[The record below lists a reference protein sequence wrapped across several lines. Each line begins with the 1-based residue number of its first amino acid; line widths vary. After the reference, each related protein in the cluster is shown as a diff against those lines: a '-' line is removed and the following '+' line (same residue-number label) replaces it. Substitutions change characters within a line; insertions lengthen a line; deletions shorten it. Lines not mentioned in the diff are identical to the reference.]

1 MVRDIPLSVLFSF
14 PTPNYVD
21 PVTRGP
27 ALIIVNAIFL
37 SLCTIALLLRLYTR
51 VFIKRWFGSD
61 DVFIILAYIST
72 VALTINV
79 IIANV
84 HFYWNRHVWDIPIT
98 SLPGALKV
106 AFSAKLIFVFAAT
119 FTRQSLLCFYYRL
132 IADSGMK
139 WFKWALHATVV
150 LNAAAAII
158 FTCLG
163 IWLCTPISAYWDI
176 SSLDGARCFDEGKVV
191 LGIGVVNC
199 FIDLLITAL
208 PITIIT
214 RLQMPMQQRVG
225 VMILL
230 SLGFVVVVAGAVRT
244 YYIWKGLVVSYDE
257 TWLTFPLWI
266 AAAVEINL
274 GVVCLPSQLSIPP
287 PPKPNAPNPKICAC
301 MPALR
306 PLISR
311 YITPAFSNVSSRISS
326 LISRGSHGSHG
337 STRQTSRTASA
348 HDYPSS
354 ANRYR
359 KFSDG
364 KNDAITSQTIGSSAS
379 TTLKGGSKLSSK
391 LSSRLG
397 YTSSM
402 AASSTTAATAAAD
415 ADDLRFITS
424 PIELDDR
431 LRADSAAGASHD
443 RDRLSTIPG
452 PPSPSFYAHTP
463 SSSSPASAGDRY
475 GRGAGLTAL
484 PHIGAAPPLE
494 ITCRH
499 SFEIVSLDRRVVG
512 GGGSGERTPQLYGGQ
527 TGGRSSGEEEA
538 PLELDPREREWRV
551 EVSCPVREKG
561 GDDAQGGSDGDG
573 EEDGG
578 GREKRDRM
586 GRKRS
591 FIKMYTCSSFGTADR
606 HLDAFFTQ
614 HDGPLE
620 AYLRK
625 QVLANARVIYG
636 SPSAAR
642 GTAPDGLEQDCS
654 DDGAHGDEAEKF
666 EVVLSSRLVTKK
678 GFSEE
683 WMAYTAVLVGWGR
696 GWEGKEG
703 EDDGGGS
710 VFSIGVTSSEEGE
723 RVGERGGEEDSG
735 GGSGSVNASVA
746 VDMDEGS
753 VWTKPAVEDV
763 EALVENVSLEKA
775 KVGKKFRHRV
785 VQTGAVDCRMST
797 TALRT
802 LAQEVLRDAGEWLYA
817 NGQEGL
823 VQDINVLLE
832 DRMKRD
838 ELEKERLRDAREA
851 VV

>member
-512 GGGSGERTPQLYGGQ
+512 GGGSGERTPQLYGAHPPPPGATAHINRQ
-527 TGGRSSGEEEA
+527 RTKK
-538 PLELDPREREWRV
+538 PT
-551 EVSCPVREKG
+551 K
-561 GDDAQGGSDGDG
+561 
-573 EEDGG
+573 
-578 GREKRDRM
+578 K
-586 GRKRS
+586 K
-591 FIKMYTCSSFGTADR
+591 IKMYTCSSFGTADR

-763 EALVENVSLEKA
+763 EALVENVSLGEQGRGKASPELGTMEGFSGVGKLLTAPEKA

-802 LAQEVLRDAGEWLYA
+802 LVHEVLRDAGEWLYA

-832 DRMKRD
+832 DRRKRD